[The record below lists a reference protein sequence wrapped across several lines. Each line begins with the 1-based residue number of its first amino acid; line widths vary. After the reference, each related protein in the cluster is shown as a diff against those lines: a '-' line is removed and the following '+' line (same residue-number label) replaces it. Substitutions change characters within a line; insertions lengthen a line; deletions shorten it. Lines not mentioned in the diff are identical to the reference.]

1 MTHDSFYRRR
11 GRAMLIVATLL
22 LPLIGWGV
30 QRAIRSNSNDV
41 RDWLPAEYPETQEF
55 SAFTRDFGVQDFI
68 VASWPGCTLV
78 DERLDRFAR
87 YLEERRP
94 AESTLQP
101 FSQIVTGRSLIQR
114 LAEPPLE
121 LDKRVTRARLQGSI
135 VGPDGMQTCAILTL
149 RDEAAEQL
157 EPTLAWIEEA
167 ATASGVPQGELRVG
181 GIPVVNAA
189 LNREST
195 ASLVRL
201 AGLSGLLGVIVAW
214 LCFRDL
220 RLTSLVLASG
230 VYSAAAA
237 LAVVPLCGV
246 PLNAILITM
255 VPLVY
260 VTGISGAI
268 HLSNYYLEA
277 ARDGSLSDAPGKAVA
292 HAAVPLFLAG
302 VTTAVGLLSLCYS
315 ELAPI
320 RLFGIFSAIGVVI
333 GSMVQFT
340 VLPAALAVWA
350 PAPRSPVHTEAG
362 GSHEGPSQLTLFPR
376 LGDWVTSRPVFV
388 SFACLAVMLFLAA
401 GLPKIETSIQMMR
414 LFSPRASV
422 IPMTQWLEQNLGATI
437 PLEVLVTFDLESDTS
452 RVKRMAVVAAIDGQ
466 LRKLPKAGG
475 SISAATFAPR
485 EITSSIPLRPLQRA
499 VIEAKIKQQYDVL
512 HEHGWISRHG
522 EQEIWRI
529 SLRIRGID
537 DVDYSQLAETLRGRA
552 EQVLTERLGAGHPGV
567 GLAITGTAP
576 IVFRARRSLLD
587 GMLFGLGTDVVLIV
601 VAVMVTTR
609 SLLTGGV
616 MLILSIFPTTLVF
629 GAMGWAGVVV
639 DIGSVM
645 TPCVAVGVTVDDVI
659 HFLLCHRRGVQQGLS
674 VRDASNLAY
683 RTCGRAMIQSWGI
696 IGVGLSAFALSSFV
710 PTFRF
715 GLLMLLLLTAGLV
728 GNLLFL
734 PAVLASPIGRWVSRK
749 PLHFAD
755 RVHVGES

>member
-1 MTHDSFYRRR
+1 
-11 GRAMLIVATLL
+11 
-22 LPLIGWGV
+22 
-30 QRAIRSNSNDV
+30 
-41 RDWLPAEYPETQEF
+41 
-55 SAFTRDFGVQDFI
+55 
-68 VASWPGCTLV
+68 
-78 DERLDRFAR
+78 
-87 YLEERRP
+87 
-94 AESTLQP
+94 
-101 FSQIVTGRSLIQR
+101 
-114 LAEPPLE
+114 
-121 LDKRVTRARLQGSI
+121 
-135 VGPDGMQTCAILTL
+135 
-149 RDEAAEQL
+149 
-157 EPTLAWIEEA
+157 
-167 ATASGVPQGELRVG
+167 
-181 GIPVVNAA
+181 
-189 LNREST
+189 
-195 ASLVRL
+195 
-201 AGLSGLLGVIVAW
+201 
-214 LCFRDL
+214 
-220 RLTSLVLASG
+220 
-230 VYSAAAA
+230 

-277 ARDGSLSDAPGKAVA
+277 ARDGAFHDAPGKAIA

-333 GSMVQFT
+333 GSVVQFT
-340 VLPAALAVWA
+340 VLPAALAVWM
-350 PAPRSPVHTEAG
+350 PAPRTLRNPSEVHAVDAD
-362 GSHEGPSQLTLFPR
+362 SQLTLFPR
-376 LGDWVTSRPVFV
+376 LGDWVTSRPTVV
-388 SFACLAVMLFLAA
+388 SLACLAMMFFLAA

-422 IPMTQWLEQNLGATI
+422 IPMTQWLEQHLGATI
-437 PLEVLVTFDLESDTS
+437 PLEVLVRFTPESNTS
-452 RVKRMAVVAAIDGQ
+452 MVKRMAVVAAIDAQ

-475 SISAATFAPR
+475 SVSAATFAPR
-485 EITSSIPLRPLQRA
+485 EITSSIPLRPMQRA
-499 VIEAKIKQQYDVL
+499 VIDAKIKQQFDVL
-512 HEHGWISRHG
+512 HEHGWVARNG
-522 EQEIWRI
+522 EDEIWRI

-537 DVDYSQLAETLRGRA
+537 DVDYSQLAEILRGGA
-552 EQVLTERLGAGHPGV
+552 EPVLTQRLGPGHPGV
-567 GLAITGTAP
+567 ELAITGTAP

-616 MLILSIFPTTLVF
+616 MLVLSIFPTTLVF
-629 GAMGWAGVVV
+629 GAMGWSGVVV

-659 HFLLCHRRGVQQGLS
+659 HFLLCHRRGVQQGLT
-674 VRDASNLAY
+674 VREASNLAY

-696 IGVGLSAFALSSFV
+696 IGIGLSAFALSSFV

-715 GLLMLLLLTAGLV
+715 GMLMLLLLTAGLM

-734 PAVLASPIGRWVSRK
+734 PAVLAGPIGRWVSRK
-749 PLHFAD
+749 PLRFAD
-755 RVHVGES
+755 RVHVRKG